1 MAIPWPLHAYPIS
14 TYFNIIGGIT
24 SIHHIHQGFFEAM
37 FEHVAIPQLVLMG
50 IEEPLGNSLLL
61 SVLVWQFSE
70 MIQMIPEVRLITK
83 TSELQMLQK
92 MELSSH
98 FLFTSGS
105 SQHLPWIAMNIS
117 MNGPWMGQY
126 YTQYTAKCLSISLS
140 LSSLSWSFSGLLYKS

>member
-105 SQHLPWIAMNIS
+105 SQHLP
-117 MNGPWMGQY
+117 
-126 YTQYTAKCLSISLS
+126 
-140 LSSLSWSFSGLLYKS
+140 